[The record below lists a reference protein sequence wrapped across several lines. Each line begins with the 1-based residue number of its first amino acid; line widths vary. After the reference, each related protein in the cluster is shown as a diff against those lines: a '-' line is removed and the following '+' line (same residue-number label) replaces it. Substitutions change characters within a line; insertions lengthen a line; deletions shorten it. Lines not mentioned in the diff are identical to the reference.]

1 VHAAEAEAHTEL
13 ADDGVDV
20 AFGLIDAA
28 FGLGSGSCVCVSV
41 CVCVCVCLCVCVF
54 VCLCVCVCVCVC
66 VSVCVCLCVCM
77 CVCVSLCVGVHPFIL
92 CVSVLLLAGT
102 NWSSRLIDSRNAA
115 GLSVLAIHA
124 TRRLRVSCPYYRD
137 RLNI

>member
-41 CVCVCVCLCVCVF
+41 CVCVCVCVCVF
-54 VCLCVCVCVCVC
+54 VCVCVCVY
-66 VSVCVCLCVCM
+66 VCM

-137 RLNI
+137 RSNI